1 VQAPSGGFDA
11 AVGDAR
17 MNVAARL
24 RDLPLQLQLVLLFG
38 LLSVGTTVITTI
50 TLTSMSGS
58 RVHKALTERA
68 ERIATRLQ
76 TQLQPVIALDDRD
89 AARSLFDAYAA
100 DRELDGIAV
109 YANDGELIEGRGHR
123 PVRFAGGDPDP
134 ASDSR
139 HVRATAAIQSSNG
152 RRGRLYLSFSTDLN
166 DAAQR
171 RDQGIA
177 AAIGTAIASFAL
189 LLAIWTSRRM
199 TRRLVSI
206 ADAADRMAAGELPP
220 APLDERSKDEVGA
233 VAHAFNVMVREL
245 QRLAAEDAQRVMTE
259 HTRLESLVSS
269 RTEELER
276 SREMFKL
283 MAESTRA
290 IPFTLDL
297 TRGCFTYL
305 GAQPI
310 GGIALGEAEPSQPGE
325 LEALIP
331 RATNSELRRHF
342 DECTPGLFEFLTP
355 FAPPGGPRSEVRWTG
370 TCEHVQ
376 GVKLLRGLLLDVTE
390 VRRLARELTAAQKLE
405 SIGRLAAGVAHE
417 INTPVQFVS
426 DNVQFVRTAL
436 SDLDA
441 VIAAHR
447 ALHATLP
454 PAGDSADALRQIV
467 ELEDSADIDY
477 LMENLP
483 LALDSALEG
492 LGRIATIVRSM
503 KVFAHPDQ
511 AQKTEADLN
520 QAIRS
525 TLVVAR
531 NEYKYVARIDADYG
545 ELPPVPCHP
554 GEINQVVLNLLIN
567 AAHAIGD
574 VVAGTGELGVITLRT
589 RCSGDFVEISIG
601 DSGTGIPESIRDK
614 IFDPFFTTKSVG
626 VGTGQG
632 LAIARSIIVNKHGG
646 SLRFESEHGKGT
658 TFYIRLPLV
667 AQDEPAPAI
676 EAAA

>member
-1 VQAPSGGFDA
+1 
-11 AVGDAR
+11 

-38 LLSVGTTVITTI
+38 LLSVGTTAITTI
-50 TLTSMSGS
+50 ALTSMSGG

-76 TQLQPVIALDDRD
+76 TQLQPAIALDDHD
-89 AARSLFDAYAA
+89 VARSLFDAYAA

-109 YANDGELIEGRGHR
+109 YATDGELIEGRGHR
-123 PVRFAGGDPDP
+123 PARFD
-134 ASDSR
+134 ASDPETVSDAR
-139 HVRATAAIQSSNG
+139 HVRTTAWIESSNG
-152 RRGRLYLSFSTDLN
+152 RRGRLYLSFSTELN

-171 RDQGIA
+171 REQWVA

-189 LLAIWTSRRM
+189 LLAVWTSGRM
-199 TRRLVSI
+199 SRRLVSI
-206 ADAADRMAAGELPP
+206 ADAADRMAAGELPA

-245 QRLAAEDAQRVMTE
+245 QRLAAEDALRVMTE
-259 HTRLESLVSS
+259 HARLESLVSS

-305 GAQPI
+305 GAQPT
-310 GGIALGEAEPSQPGE
+310 GGIALGEAEPSEPGE
-325 LEALIP
+325 LEVLVP
-331 RATNSELRRHF
+331 RSTNSDLRRHF
-342 DECTPGLFEFLTP
+342 DDCAPGLFEFLTP
-355 FAPPGGPRSEVRWTG
+355 FEPPAGSRSEVRWTG
-370 TCEHVQ
+370 TCEYVQ
-376 GVKLLRGLLLDVTE
+376 GAKILRGLLLDVTE

-405 SIGRLAAGVAHE
+405 SIGRLAAGMAHE

-436 SDLDA
+436 TDLAA

-447 ALHATLP
+447 ALHGSLP
-454 PAGDSADALRQIV
+454 RDGESAAALRHIS
-467 ELEDSADIDY
+467 ELEQSADIDY
-477 LMENLP
+477 LMHNLP
-483 LALDSALEG
+483 PALDSALEG

-511 AQKTEADLN
+511 LQKTEADLN

-531 NEYKYVARIDADYG
+531 NEYKYVARIDAEYG
-545 ELPPVPCHP
+545 DLPPVPCHP
-554 GEINQVVLNLLIN
+554 GEINQVILNLLIN

-574 VVAGTGELGVITLRT
+574 VVAGSGELGVITLRT
-589 RCSGDFVEISIG
+589 RCDGDAVEISIG

-632 LAIARSIIVNKHGG
+632 LSIARSIIVNKHGG
-646 SLRFESEHGKGT
+646 SLRFESECGKGT
-658 TFYIRLPLV
+658 TFYIRLPRSSQV
-667 AQDEPAPAI
+667 EPGAAI

>member
-1 VQAPSGGFDA
+1 
-11 AVGDAR
+11 

-38 LLSVGTTVITTI
+38 LLSVGTTAITTI
-50 TLTSMSGS
+50 ALTSMSGG

-76 TQLQPVIALDDRD
+76 TQLQPAIALDDRD
-89 AARSLFDAYAA
+89 AARALFDAYAA

-109 YANDGELIEGRGHR
+109 YTIDGGLIEGRGHR
-123 PVRFAGGDPDP
+123 PARFDASDPDP
-134 ASDSR
+134 ASDAR
-139 HVRATAAIQSSNG
+139 HVRTSAWIQSNNG
-152 RRGRLYLSFSTDLN
+152 RRGRLYLSFSTELN

-171 RDQGIA
+171 REQSVA

-189 LLAIWTSRRM
+189 LLAVWTSRRM
-199 TRRLVSI
+199 SRRLVSI
-206 ADAADRMAAGELPP
+206 ADAADRMAAGELPA

-259 HTRLESLVSS
+259 HARLESLVSS

-331 RATNSELRRHF
+331 RSTNSELRRHF

-355 FAPPGGPRSEVRWTG
+355 FEPPAGPRSEVRWTG
-370 TCEHVQ
+370 TCEYAQ
-376 GVKLLRGLLLDVTE
+376 GAKVLRGLLLDVTE

-426 DNVQFVRTAL
+426 DNVQFVRSAL
-436 SDLDA
+436 TDLDA
-441 VIAAHR
+441 VIAAYR
-447 ALHATLP
+447 ALHGALP
-454 PAGDSADALRQIV
+454 RTDEAAAALRQIS
-467 ELEDSADIDY
+467 ELEESADIDY
-477 LMENLP
+477 LMRNLP
-483 LALDSALEG
+483 PALDSALEG

-531 NEYKYVARIDADYG
+531 NEYKYVARIDAEYG
-545 ELPPVPCHP
+545 DLPPVPCHP
-554 GEINQVVLNLLIN
+554 GEINQVVLNLIVN

-589 RCSGDFVEISIG
+589 RCDGDAVEISVG

-632 LAIARSIIVNKHGG
+632 LAIARSIIVKKHGG
-646 SLRFESEHGKGT
+646 SLRFESGSGKGT

-667 AQDEPAPAI
+667 AQPEPAAAI